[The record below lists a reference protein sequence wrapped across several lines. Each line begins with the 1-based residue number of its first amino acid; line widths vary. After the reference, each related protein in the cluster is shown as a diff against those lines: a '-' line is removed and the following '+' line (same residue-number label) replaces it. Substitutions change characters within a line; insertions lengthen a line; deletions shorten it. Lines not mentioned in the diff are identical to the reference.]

1 MNNELIERYESLL
14 KSTNRDGIDKLIEF
28 IRKSDFYTAPA
39 STIFHNCHEG
49 GLLEHSLNV
58 YDCLYSKVKS
68 TNVFKNALRD
78 SVKEFCDTD
87 EFEKSIAIIALL
99 HDLCNTFMYEV
110 EMKNKKIYSDHGK
123 KSDSHGRYDWE
134 SVPGYTVNDR
144 VPYGHGEKSVMMIEQ
159 FITLTKEERFAIRWH
174 MGFTEPKENWNTL
187 SAAIRLY
194 PIILAVYEADL
205 EATYMLEKE
214 E

>member
-39 STIFHNCHEG
+39 STRFHNCHEG

-58 YDCLYSKVKS
+58 FDCLYNKVKS
-68 TNVFKNALRD
+68 TDVFKKALRD
-78 SVKEFCDTD
+78 SSKEFWDTD
-87 EFEKSIAIIALL
+87 EFEKTIVIVALL
-99 HDLCNTFMYEV
+99 HDLCKMFMYEV
-110 EMKNKKIYSDHGK
+110 EMKNKKIYSDHGSK
-123 KSDSHGRYDWE
+123 KDNQGRYDWE

-187 SAAIRLY
+187 NAAIRMY
-194 PIILAVYEADL
+194 PLILAVHEADL